1 LCLYLVQKYEK
12 NAVANDKCVFATCTE
27 FNLLIYTNAN
37 SDKDIIICDSLYS
50 CDFCLFNTITNCNG
64 NILDLYSSNCDYIKI
79 ENCIEF
85 TKTNVFHPP
94 FMFEISVDN
103 VFVEDLCDIFY
114 DYSNADYDE
123 INTLL
128 SNVNWNTIDSCRDI
142 NEAVSLFYYYLR
154 FVCGLFLPV
163 KRKCK
168 STFPPWFD
176 PDVRR
181 LIRRK
186 STLHRRYKI
195 SHNANDYV
203 VFAAVR
209 TQCKE
214 ALKKSYKEYIKRNEN
229 FITSD
234 PENFWKYIN
243 EHTKCNEIPNLMI
256 YHNNLYVVMTI
267 LLIPLPNIFLL
278 FIMMPSPHSLLLLVT
293 ILSV

>member
-1 LCLYLVQKYEK
+1 
-12 NAVANDKCVFATCTE
+12 
-27 FNLLIYTNAN
+27 LIYTNAN

-50 CDFCLFNTITNCNG
+50 CDFCQFNTITNCNG
-64 NILDLYSSNCDYIKI
+64 NILDLCFSNCDYLKI
-79 ENCIEF
+79 ENCNEF
-85 TKTNVFHPP
+85 TKTDVFHPP

-142 NEAVSLFYYYLR
+142 NEAVSLFYNYLH
-154 FVCGLFLPV
+154 
-163 KRKCK
+163 
-168 STFPPWFD
+168 WFD
-176 PDVRR
+176 HEVRR

-195 SHNANDYV
+195 SRNANDYA

-214 ALKKSYKEYIKRNEN
+214 ALKKSYKEYIKRTEN
-229 FITSD
+229 LITSD
-234 PENFWKYIN
+234 LKKIWKRIN

-256 YHNNLYVVMTI
+256 YHNNPVCGNDNIVNTFAEHFSSVYNDVVTTQPASAYDNPVGFSVD
-267 LLIPLPNIFLL
+267 LKNFDLTSDSVFYERTHLHCKKGAGPDGLPPIFLQK
-278 FIMMPSPHSLLLLVT
+278 LLY
-293 ILSV
+293 IAY